1 MQSHN
6 KKHDAKHANT
16 FSISQGGQETM
27 QKSKNFGKQ
36 IGEKSKLKKAE
47 LHDWRKEKR
56 DFLQ

>member
-1 MQSHN
+1 MQSML
-6 KKHDAKHANT
+6 NT
-16 FSISQGGQETM
+16 FSIGQGGQETM

-47 LHDWRKEKR
+47 LDDWRKEKR